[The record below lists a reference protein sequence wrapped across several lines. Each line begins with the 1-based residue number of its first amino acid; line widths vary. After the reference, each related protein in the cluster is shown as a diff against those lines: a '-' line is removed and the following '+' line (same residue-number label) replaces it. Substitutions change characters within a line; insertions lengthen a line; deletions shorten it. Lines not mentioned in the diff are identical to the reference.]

1 MDAFVS
7 GVDYQDNAYISSDDN
22 DDLPLENLINS
33 SDDDE
38 PLNYSTFEKCVSEYR
53 YLVISWW
60 KTEQVLW
67 SFWNEKCENQTS
79 ENRIFGRGY
88 EITQS

>member
-38 PLNYSTFEKCVSEYR
+38 PLNYSTFEKCVSEYLHSGINTIFFR
-53 YLVISWW
+53 FGLKLFYLIERLQFEVCLL
-60 KTEQVLW
+60 TA
-67 SFWNEKCENQTS
+67 
-79 ENRIFGRGY
+79 
-88 EITQS
+88 

>member
-1 MDAFVS
+1 MS

-53 YLVISWW
+53 YLVI
-60 KTEQVLW
+60 
-67 SFWNEKCENQTS
+67 F
-79 ENRIFGRGY
+79 
-88 EITQS
+88 